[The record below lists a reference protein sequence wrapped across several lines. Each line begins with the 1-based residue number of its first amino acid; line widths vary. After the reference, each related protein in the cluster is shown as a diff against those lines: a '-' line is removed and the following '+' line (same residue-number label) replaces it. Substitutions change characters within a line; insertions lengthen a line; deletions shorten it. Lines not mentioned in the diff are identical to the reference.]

1 MVDLTLSDA
10 RVGILAELYWN
21 GYQQSRSTLELQED
35 IKYLIDAELIEEFQ
49 RDMVWWGMTWYVRAT
64 ERGVDVL
71 KQEID
76 PLRVFDLFL
85 TTIDSV
91 MGASTWVMTFSS
103 AQLPVAFAHP
113 DEEIRDAA
121 EVRLMQIENRT
132 ELSDDELMRLMLCY
146 RAVIERP
153 SDWVPP
159 RVVRRLILLGL
170 LNVTRVTP
178 HSGWRSGVGYAINLT
193 PGGTKFLEEHH
204 PAALVEFLVGCLDG
218 GPELPTLRDSYHVNR
233 LLKLFK
239 ALPARHLVEL
249 LVTENDF
256 IRGHAIRR
264 LEQLSESRL

>member
-1 MVDLTLSDA
+1 MSDLALSDA
-10 RVGILAELYWN
+10 RVSILAELYWN
-21 GYQQSRSTLELQED
+21 GHQQSRSTPELQED
-35 IKYLIDAELIEEFQ
+35 IAYLIDAGLIEEFQ
-49 RDMVWWGMTWYVRAT
+49 RDMVWWGMIWFARIT

-91 MGASTWVMTFSS
+91 TGASTWVMMFDL

-121 EVRLMQIENRT
+121 EERLMQIENRI

-146 RAVIERP
+146 KAVIERP
-153 SDWVPP
+153 SDWIPP

-170 LNVTRVTP
+170 LMATP
-178 HSGWRSGVGYAINLT
+178 NGVGYAINLT
-193 PGGTKFLEEHH
+193 DKGTKFLEEHH
-204 PAALVEFLVGCLDG
+204 PVALVEFLVGCLDG
-218 GPELPTLRDSYHVNR
+218 GPELPTLLDSYRVNR
-233 LLKLFK
+233 LLKLFSV
-239 ALPARHLVEL
+239 LPARHLVEL

-256 IRGHAIRR
+256 IRGHATRR
-264 LEQLSESRL
+264 LEQLSGSRL

>member
-1 MVDLTLSDA
+1 MIDLTLSDA

-35 IKYLIDAELIEEFQ
+35 IKYLIDAGLIEEFQ

-64 ERGVDVL
+64 EQGVDVL

-91 MGASTWVMTFSS
+91 MGASTWVMTFSL

-170 LNVTRVTP
+170 LNVTP
-178 HSGWRSGVGYAINLT
+178 NGVGYAINLT

-204 PAALVEFLVGCLDG
+204 PVALVEFLVGCLDG
-218 GPELPTLRDSYHVNR
+218 GPELPTLLDSYHVNR
-233 LLKLFK
+233 LLKLFSV
-239 ALPARHLVEL
+239 LPARHLVEL
-249 LVTENDF
+249 LVAENDF
-256 IRGHAIRR
+256 IRGHATRR
-264 LEQLSESRL
+264 LEQLSGSRL